1 LNVENKIV
9 SRSTSTHLLKVFHF
23 LVGKD
28 QTCGVPGRF
37 ISENVALICVV
48 DYYSLSDVH
57 GALNSLDQEKAFGR
71 VDWYFN
77 SLVSMGFGP
86 SFIK

>member
-1 LNVENKIV
+1 MNVENQIV
-9 SRSTSTHLLKVFHF
+9 SSSTSTHLLRNLHF

-37 ISENVALICVV
+37 TNENVALICVV

-71 VDWYFN
+71 VDW
-77 SLVSMGFGP
+77 
-86 SFIK
+86 SF